1 MRRHWSPRQTY
12 PVEHLLRSLGSALSP
27 SLGSEG
33 FLAVLH
39 LDQRMTGFAADRF
52 SRMPF
57 TANLPDGSNG
67 GLDEASFLGDRLWM
81 LLYGRY
87 YQLSL
92 GSIHRSTG
100 STTNHP
106 LPLNGNSR
114 LYAFESGFFLPFHDP
129 LSFYFLPR
137 ERVDPTYVQPAP
149 IPAPLV
155 ALRPTPPR

>member
-1 MRRHWSPRQTY
+1 
-12 PVEHLLRSLGSALSP
+12 
-27 SLGSEG
+27 
-33 FLAVLH
+33 
-39 LDQRMTGFAADRF
+39 
-52 SRMPF
+52 
-57 TANLPDGSNG
+57 
-67 GLDEASFLGDRLWM
+67 M
-81 LLYGRY
+81 LLYGRN

-100 STTNHP
+100 YTTDHP

-114 LYAFESGFFLPFHDP
+114 LYAFEAGFFLPFHDP

-155 ALRPTPPR
+155 ALPAYLAPIEQPPNAVESAPAPSSLSNFHQPRWTYHPGRDPRFYE